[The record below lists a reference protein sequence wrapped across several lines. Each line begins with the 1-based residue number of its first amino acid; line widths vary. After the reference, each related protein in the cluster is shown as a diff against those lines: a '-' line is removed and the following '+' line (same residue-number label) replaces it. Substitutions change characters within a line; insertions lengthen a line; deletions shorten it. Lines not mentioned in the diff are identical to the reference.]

1 MAEIDDALT
10 AALATLPP
18 KPGDEAPQAAKKRYS
33 ELVSQQV
40 ALALGT
46 ELRRRGLKEARPGAG
61 TETGAGAGA
70 ERRMAGGLGAKKV
83 DVTWATEESGLLL
96 GISVKTINFRDSK
109 TRNFQKNLV
118 NRRGDMLMEAVT
130 LHRRF
135 PYAVLAGLFFL
146 DSEAANDGT
155 DKRRSTFLNA
165 HARLQLFTGRND
177 PADREEQFERF
188 YLILLDSGQTGAAPE
203 TAAPPPP
210 TPPTPAGQTDDLFAT
225 APLVAATP
233 LTPSPL
239 VGEGRGGGGTPL
251 LRPFQ
256 VGTPDRELALGDI
269 LDDLLALVAQRN
281 PDFYEL
287 RDGRLIPA

>member
-1 MAEIDDALT
+1 MAEIDDAL
-10 AALATLPP
+10 AVALATLPP

-46 ELRRRGLKEARPGAG
+46 ELRRRGLKEARPGSGA
-61 TETGAGAGA
+61 EAGAGA

-188 YLILLDSGQTGAAPE
+188 YLILLDSAQTGPRPE
-203 TAAPPPP
+203 TAPPPP
-210 TPPTPAGQTDDLFAT
+210 PAPPTPSGQTADLFA
-225 APLVAATP
+225 PEPMVVGCTP
-233 LTPSPL
+233 TPTPL
-239 VGEGRGGGGTPL
+239 VGEGWGGGSAPL

-256 VGTPDRELALGDI
+256 VGAPDRELALVDI

>member
-1 MAEIDDALT
+1 MAEIDERLAEALGS
-10 AALATLPP
+10 LPP

-40 ALALGT
+40 ALALGA
-46 ELRRRGLKEARPGAG
+46 ELRRRGLKEARPAPGG
-61 TETGAGAGA
+61 GGGPDAGA

-155 DKRRSTFLNA
+155 EKRRSTFLNA

-188 YLILLDSGQTGAAPE
+188 YLILLDSARTGPRP
-203 TAAPPPP
+203 APPPSAHRPGP
-210 TPPTPAGQTDDLFAT
+210 TADLFAP
-225 APLVAATP
+225 APLTEAARDAA
-233 LTPSPL
+233 S
-239 VGEGRGGGGTPL
+239 EPL

-256 VGTPDRELALGDI
+256 VGAPERELALADM
-269 LDDLLALVAQRN
+269 LDDLLSLVAQRN